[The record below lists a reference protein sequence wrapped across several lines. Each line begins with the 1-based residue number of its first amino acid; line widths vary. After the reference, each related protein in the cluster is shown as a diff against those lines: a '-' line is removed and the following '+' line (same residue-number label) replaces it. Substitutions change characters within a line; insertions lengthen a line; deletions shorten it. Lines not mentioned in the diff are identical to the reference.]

1 LEYFS
6 VGIKS
11 IELISTEITSLAN
24 ATLLFFRSNQEELL
38 AAVLLTILRFI
49 QPSSHYSSPYYK
61 RVVILKPREHF
72 PQIYF
77 EAVSS
82 PVDNPLE

>member
-1 LEYFS
+1 
-6 VGIKS
+6 
-11 IELISTEITSLAN
+11 
-24 ATLLFFRSNQEELL
+24 LL
-38 AAVLLTILRFI
+38 AAVLLTILHFI

-82 PVDNPLE
+82 PEDNPLE